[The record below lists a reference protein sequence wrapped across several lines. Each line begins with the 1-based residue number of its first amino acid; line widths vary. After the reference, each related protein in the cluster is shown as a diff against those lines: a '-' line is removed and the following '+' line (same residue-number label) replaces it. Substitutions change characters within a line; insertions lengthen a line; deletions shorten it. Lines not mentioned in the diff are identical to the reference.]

1 MDIDVVNT
9 LRQPEYTG
17 ENRCE
22 PCTVLN
28 LAIATILGSA
38 IARKSKL
45 GGIIG
50 FGISVGL
57 IYLRGYLVPGTPTLT
72 KRYLPAEVLRWFGKD
87 PEPELA
93 TGFAD
98 IETDNQS
105 SPDDKAVVKSAD
117 GKKDDTEVATD
128 GVTTNGHDTTTD
140 EQPPSEDDLEL
151 FFTEHGILE
160 PCPDSDDLCLTG
172 TFETA
177 WLSEID
183 SLKTTEI
190 TAALI
195 TDIIGIETEDK
206 EFELTEQDEVRIL
219 QADNQ
224 PVSQWPSE
232 AALLADIAASRVLR
246 SEIADWNEY
255 KLEKKGQILNSLRM
269 FIETC
274 PTTGGDIQMGE
285 EVVESCCS
293 SHKVIAVTC
302 EESGERLFEHPLP
315 ENDAEEQPS

>member
-1 MDIDVVNT
+1 MYSSQPSYCNDTWICYRPEIKIGWNHWIRYLSRSDLSARLPRARNPNT
-9 LRQPEYTG
+9 HQAVS
-17 ENRCE
+17 
-22 PCTVLN
+22 PC
-28 LAIATILGSA
+28 
-38 IARKSKL
+38 R
-45 GGIIG
+45 
-50 FGISVGL
+50 
-57 IYLRGYLVPGTPTLT
+57 GTPLVWERPRARTG
-72 KRYLPAEVLRWFGKD
+72 Y
-87 PEPELA
+87 
-93 TGFAD
+93 GFAD
-98 IETDNQS
+98 IETDDQT
-105 SPDDKAVVKSAD
+105 SPDDKAVVEFAD
-117 GKKDDTEVATD
+117 DKKDDTEVATD
-128 GVTTNGHDTTTD
+128 GVTTNGHDTTAD

-177 WLSEID
+177 WLAEID

-232 AALLADIAASRVLR
+232 AALLADIAACRVLR

-315 ENDAEEQPS
+315 ESKH

>member
-1 MDIDVVNT
+1 MDIDVVDA

-28 LAIATILGSA
+28 LAIAMILGSA
-38 IARKSKL
+38 ITRKSKL

-87 PEPELA
+87 SEPELA

-98 IETDNQS
+98 IETGDDTS
-105 SPDDKAVVKSAD
+105 SNNRAAVETAG
-117 GKKDDTEVATD
+117 GKTADTEVATD
-128 GVTTNGHDTTTD
+128 GVATNGHDKSAD

-160 PCPDSDDLCLTG
+160 LCPDSDDLCLTDS
-172 TFETA
+172 FETA
-177 WLSEID
+177 WLDEID
-183 SLKTTEI
+183 SLNTTEI

-195 TDIIGIETEDK
+195 TDTIGIETEGK
-206 EFELTEQDEVRIL
+206 EFELTEQGEARIL
-219 QADNQ
+219 QTNDR
-224 PVSQWPSE
+224 PVSQWPSK
-232 AALLADIAASRVLR
+232 AALLADIAACRVLR
-246 SEIADWNEY
+246 SEIAGWSNY
-255 KLEKKGQILNSLRM
+255 PLEKKGQILNSLRM

-274 PTTGGDIQMGE
+274 PTTGGDIQIGE

-293 SHKVIAVTC
+293 SHKVVAVSC

-315 ENDAEEQPS
+315 ESDAKEHPS

>member
-1 MDIDVVNT
+1 MDIDVVDT

-28 LAIATILGSA
+28 IAIAMILGSA

-45 GGIIG
+45 GGILG

-72 KRYLPAEVLRWFGKD
+72 ERYLPAEVLRWFGKD

-98 IETDNQS
+98 IKTGDETAPDNKTDVES
-105 SPDDKAVVKSAD
+105 AGGMKAS
-117 GKKDDTEVATD
+117 TEVATD
-128 GVTTNGHDTTTD
+128 DGGTNGHDTTTD
-140 EQPPSEDDLEL
+140 EQSSSEDDLEL
-151 FFTEHGILE
+151 FFTAYGILE
-160 PCPDSDDLCLTG
+160 PCPDSDDLCLTDS
-172 TFETA
+172 FETA
-177 WLSEID
+177 WLDEIE
-183 SLKTTEI
+183 SLNTREI

-195 TDIIGIETEDK
+195 TDTIDIETEDR
-206 EFELTEQDEVRIL
+206 EFELTEQGEAKVL
-219 QADNQ
+219 QTDNQ
-224 PVSQWPSE
+224 PVSQWPSK
-232 AALLADIAASRVLR
+232 AALLADIAACRVLQR
-246 SEIADWNEY
+246 EIADWSEY
-255 KLEKKGQILNSLRM
+255 QLEKKGQILNSLRM

-274 PTTGGDIQMGE
+274 PTTGGDILMGE

-293 SHKVIAVTC
+293 SHKVVAVTC

-315 ENDAEEQPS
+315 ESEVEEHPS

>member
-1 MDIDVVNT
+1 MDTDVVDT

-28 LAIATILGSA
+28 LAIAMILGSA

-57 IYLRGYLVPGTPTLT
+57 IYLRGYLVPGTPTFT

-98 IETDNQS
+98 IKTGNNASPDNKAAVESTGGMKADGEMATDNV
-105 SPDDKAVVKSAD
+105 P
-117 GKKDDTEVATD
+117 
-128 GVTTNGHDTTTD
+128 TNGHDTSAD
-140 EQPPSEDDLEL
+140 EQPPSEEDLEL
-151 FFTEHGILE
+151 FFTKHGILE
-160 PCPDSDDLCLTG
+160 PCSDSDDLCLTD
-172 TFETA
+172 TFQTA
-177 WLSEID
+177 WLDEID
-183 SLKTTEI
+183 SLNTTEI
-190 TAALI
+190 TASLI
-195 TDIIGIETEDK
+195 ADTIGIETEDR
-206 EFELTEQDEVRIL
+206 EFELTEQGEARIL
-219 QADNQ
+219 LTNDQT
-224 PVSQWPSE
+224 VSQWPSK
-232 AALLADIAASRVLR
+232 AALLADIAACRVLR
-246 SEIADWNEY
+246 SEIADWSKY
-255 KLEKKGQILNSLRM
+255 KIEKKGQILNSLRM

-285 EVVESCCS
+285 EIVESCCS
-293 SHKVIAVTC
+293 SQKVVTVTC

-315 ENDAEEQPS
+315 ESDVEEQPS